1 MKKFLKFTICTLMTV
16 SLFGCSQSNTK
27 EKETVNQEVTN
38 EQVKEDKS
46 LAKVQER
53 GELIIGTS
61 ADFAPREFHMMVNG
75 KDTIVGYDIDI
86 AKEIANDMGV
96 ELRVQDMS
104 FDGLLTAL
112 NAGKVDMVIAG
123 MAATPERLKAVDF
136 SIPYGKSTDISEG
149 QKILIRKE
157 DKDIYTSIESLTDKK
172 LGVQKAGLQEE
183 IAKTQVSNAKIVYLN
198 KIPSM
203 IIELETKKVD
213 AIILSG
219 DVAKNYANKNENL
232 YVTEIPL
239 IQETEGVGIAFK
251 KGSTALVEQTNST
264 LQKLMDNGTMDEI
277 IEKNEKIVEDLNN

>member
-1 MKKFLKFTICTLMTV
+1 MKKFLKFTICTLITIT
-16 SLFGCSQSNTK
+16 LFGCSQPSTK
-27 EKETVNQEVTN
+27 EKQTTN
-38 EQVKEDKS
+38 EQVKEDNS
-46 LAKVQER
+46 LSKVQER

-61 ADFAPREFHMMVNG
+61 ADFAPREFHMMVDG

-96 ELRVQDMS
+96 ELKVQDMS

-123 MAATPERLKAVDF
+123 MAATPERLEAVDF

-149 QKILIRKE
+149 QKIVVRKE
-157 DKDIYTSIESLTDKK
+157 DKDLYTSIESLTDKK

-183 IAKTQVSNAKIVYLN
+183 IAKTQVSNAKITYLT
-198 KIPSM
+198 KIPNM
-203 IIELETKKVD
+203 VMELQTKKVD

-219 DVAKNYANKNENL
+219 DVAKNYANKNPEL
-232 YVTEIPL
+232 YVTDIPL